1 MMNAVAKDPT
11 RQKNA
16 KPHWLILNVG
26 VRIDKPGVPTND
38 FDLIDIDGTGLVHPQ
53 PNPEINLL
61 GVKQKVLI
69 VFHLQDA
76 LGLLFPK
83 SPLTSIGLDKQSAGC
98 PGTPANAANGMFRKG
113 LSLDRRQLAMVN
125 RNNDRKHYMFALFME
140 DSAGRTVAV
149 CDPRIVN
156 N

>member
-1 MMNAVAKDPT
+1 MMSAATSNAP
-11 RQKNA
+11 RQNA
-16 KPHWLILNVG
+16 RRHWLILNVG
-26 VRIDKPGVPTND
+26 VRVDKPGVPTND
-38 FDLIDIDGTGLVHPQ
+38 FDLIDIDGTGLVRPQ
-53 PNPEINLL
+53 PDPEINLL
-61 GVKQKVLI
+61 GIKQKVLI

-83 SPLTSIGLDKQSAGC
+83 SPLASIGLDQHSAGC
-98 PGTPANAANGMFRKG
+98 PRSPENAANGMFRKG

-125 RNNDRKHYMFALFME
+125 RNNDRKQYVFALFME
-140 DSAGRTVAV
+140 DSEGKTVAV